1 MSIRKRVLAFDLGAS
16 SGRAML
22 GVFDGE
28 KITLEE
34 IHRFE
39 NNPIKIGGTLY
50 WDVYRLFYEI
60 KQGISKAALAGG
72 FDSIG
77 VDTWGVDFGLIGA
90 DGAIMEAPVHY
101 RDERNAGMADKALT
115 MLPRENFYKIT
126 GNQFMDI
133 NTVFQLLSLKTKRPH
148 MLKNAEKLL
157 LMPDLFNYLLTG
169 RKKTEISIAS
179 TTQMMNAV
187 NKSWSDTV
195 LNALRLPKRLLT
207 EIVPSGT
214 VIGRLR
220 EDICRELNAPA
231 ASVVAVCGHD
241 TQCAMC
247 AVPAAEEDFI
257 FISCGTWSLF
267 GTELSEPI
275 IDPVSEA
282 FNITNETGYGGKTSF
297 LKNII
302 GLWLIQ
308 ESRRQFRREGTE
320 LSYAELEK
328 LALAA
333 EPFRCFIDPDAPEF
347 VPEGDIPERVR
358 EFCKRTGQYVPQSV
372 GEVMRC
378 IYESLALTYRRA
390 FEEIKICTEK
400 NYRTINLI
408 GGGAKD
414 GLLCK
419 MTANACNC
427 KVAAGP
433 IEATAYGN
441 IAVQLMADGTIS
453 GLAEARKII
462 AASDSVK
469 TFLPEA
475 PGEWDKAYERY
486 VQLTDMPV
494 DS

>member
-1 MSIRKRVLAFDLGAS
+1 MSTEKRVLAFDFGAS

-22 GVFDGE
+22 GKFDGE

-39 NNPIKIGGTLY
+39 NNPVKLGDTLY
-50 WDVYRLFYEI
+50 WDVYRLFYEV

-77 VDTWGVDFGLIGA
+77 VDTWGVDFGLIDKNGTLM
-90 DGAIMEAPVHY
+90 GAPVHY
-101 RDERNAGMADKALT
+101 RDSRNVGMADRALK
-115 MLPRENFYKIT
+115 MFPRENFYKIT

-133 NTVFQLLSLKTKRPH
+133 NTVFQLLYLRLNRPQT
-148 MLKNAEKLL
+148 LKNADKLL

-169 RKKTEISIAS
+169 VKRTEVSIAS

-187 NKSWSDTV
+187 NKNWSETV
-195 LNALRLPKRLLT
+195 LDKLKLPKNLLT
-207 EIVPSGT
+207 KIVPSGT
-214 VIGRLR
+214 VVGRLR
-220 EDICRELNAPA
+220 EDICKELNAPA
-231 ASVVAVCGHD
+231 ANVIAVCGHD
-241 TQCAMC
+241 TQCAVC
-247 AVPAAEEDFI
+247 AVPAEEKDFI

-267 GTELSEPI
+267 GTELDEPLI
-275 IDPVSEA
+275 NPVSEA
-282 FNITNETGYGGKTSF
+282 FNITNETGYGGKTTF

-308 ESRRQFRREGTE
+308 ETRRQFKREGTE
-320 LSYAELEK
+320 LSYAELER
-328 LALAA
+328 LALAV
-333 EPFRCFIDPDAPEF
+333 EPFKCFIDPDAPEF

-358 EFCKRTGQYVPQSV
+358 EFCGRTGQYVPQSV

-378 IYESLALTYRRA
+378 VYESLALKYRQA
-390 FEEIKICTEK
+390 FEEIKICTGKE
-400 NYRTINLI
+400 YRSINLI

-427 KVAAGP
+427 KVTAGP

-441 IAVQLMADGTIS
+441 IAIQLMADGAVS
-453 GLAEARKII
+453 SLDEARKII
-462 AASDSVK
+462 AVSDSVK
-469 TFLPEA
+469 TFLPEN
-475 PGEWDKAYERY
+475 PEEWESAYERY
-486 VQLTDMPV
+486 VQFTV
-494 DS
+494 ES

>member
-1 MSIRKRVLAFDLGAS
+1 MSTEKRVLAFDFGAS

-22 GVFDGE
+22 GKFDGE

-39 NNPIKIGGTLY
+39 NNPVKLGNTLY
-50 WDVYRLFYEI
+50 WDVYRLFYEV

-90 DGAIMEAPVHY
+90 DGALLEAPVHY
-101 RDERNAGMADKALT
+101 RDGRNIGMADKALK
-115 MLPRENFYKIT
+115 MFPREQFYKIT

-133 NTVFQLLSLKTKRPH
+133 NTVFQLLSLKLKRPH
-148 MLKNAEKLL
+148 MLKNARTLL

-169 RKKTEISIAS
+169 VKRTEVSIAS

-187 NKSWSDTV
+187 NKKWSDTV
-195 LNALRLPKRLLT
+195 LDKLKLPKNLLT

-214 VIGRLR
+214 VVGRLR
-220 EDICRELNAPA
+220 EDVCAELNAPA
-231 ASVVAVCGHD
+231 ANVIAVCGHD
-241 TQCAMC
+241 TQCAVC
-247 AVPAAEEDFI
+247 AVPTEEEDFI

-267 GTELSEPI
+267 GTELSEPLI
-275 IDPVSEA
+275 NPVSEA
-282 FNITNETGYGGKTSF
+282 FNITNETGYGGKTTF

-333 EPFRCFIDPDAPEF
+333 EPFKCFIDPDAPVF

-372 GEVMRC
+372 GEIMRC
-378 IYESLALTYRRA
+378 IYESLALKYRQA

-414 GLLCK
+414 GLLCQ

-427 KVAAGP
+427 TVTAGP
-433 IEATAYGN
+433 VEATAYGN
-441 IAVQLMADGTIS
+441 VAIQLIALGAIPDMA
-453 GLAEARKII
+453 AARKII
-462 AASDSVK
+462 GVSDSVK
-469 TFLPEA
+469 TFSPDNAEA
-475 PGEWDKAYERY
+475 WEKAYGRY
-486 VQLTDMPV
+486 VRFTV

>member
-1 MSIRKRVLAFDLGAS
+1 MSEKRVLVFDFGAS

-22 GVFDGE
+22 GKFNGE
-28 KITLEE
+28 TISLEE

-39 NNPIKIGGTLY
+39 NNPVKLNGTFY
-50 WDVYRLFYEI
+50 WDIYRLFYEVR
-60 KQGISKAALAGG
+60 QGISKAVLAGG

-90 DGAIMEAPVHY
+90 DGALLESPVHY
-101 RDERNAGMADKALT
+101 RDERTKGMIEKAL
-115 MLPRENFYKIT
+115 MLLPRERFYKIT

-133 NTVFQLLSLKTKRPH
+133 NTVFQLVSLQRKRPH
-148 MLKNAEKLL
+148 MLKNAQTLL

-169 RKKTEISIAS
+169 VKKSEASIAS

-187 NKSWSDTV
+187 NKKWSDTV
-195 LNALRLPKRLLT
+195 LDTLKLPKRLLT

-214 VIGRLR
+214 VIGKLS
-220 EDICRELNAPA
+220 DSICNDLNAPKA
-231 ASVVAVCGHD
+231 DVIAVCGHD
-241 TQCAMC
+241 TQCAVA
-247 AVPAAEEDFI
+247 AVPTEEKDFI

-267 GTELSEPI
+267 GTELDEPLI
-275 IDPVSEA
+275 NPVSEA
-282 FNITNETGYGGKTSF
+282 LNLTNETGFGGTTTF

-320 LSYAELEK
+320 LSFAELEK

-333 EPFRCFIDPDAPEF
+333 EPFQSFINPDAPEF

-358 EFCKRTGQYVPQSV
+358 EFCKRTGQHVPESV

-378 IYESLALTYRRA
+378 IYESLALKYRQA
-390 FEEIKICTEK
+390 FEEIKICTGRE
-400 NYRTINLI
+400 YRTINLI
-408 GGGAKD
+408 GGGTKD
-414 GLLCK
+414 GLLCQ

-427 KVAAGP
+427 PVTAGP

-441 IAVQLMADGTIS
+441 AAIQIIAAGAIPDIKT
-453 GLAEARKII
+453 ARKII
-462 AASDSVK
+462 AESDSVK
-469 TFLPEA
+469 TYTPDNAEA
-475 PGEWDKAYERY
+475 WEAAYERY
-486 VQLTDMPV
+486 REFQG
-494 DS
+494 

>member
-1 MSIRKRVLAFDLGAS
+1 MSEKRVLVFDFGAS

-22 GVFDGE
+22 GKFDG
-28 KITLEE
+28 KTIALEE

-39 NNPIKIGGTLY
+39 NNPVKMNGTFY
-50 WDVYRLFYEI
+50 WDIYRLFYEVR
-60 KQGISKAALAGG
+60 QGISKAVLAGG

-90 DGAIMEAPVHY
+90 DGALMESPVHY
-101 RDERNAGMADKALT
+101 RDERTNGMMEKAL
-115 MLPRENFYKIT
+115 MMFPREQFYKIT

-133 NTVFQLLSLKTKRPH
+133 NTVFQLVALQRKRPH
-148 MLKNAEKLL
+148 TLKNAQTLL

-169 RKKTEISIAS
+169 VKKSEVSIAS

-187 NKSWSDTV
+187 NKKWSDTV
-195 LNALRLPKRLLT
+195 LDKLKLPKRLLT

-214 VIGRLR
+214 VIGKLS
-220 EDICRELNAPA
+220 DSICSELNAPKA
-231 ASVVAVCGHD
+231 NVVAVCGHD
-241 TQCAMC
+241 TQCAVA
-247 AVPAAEEDFI
+247 AVPTEENDFI

-267 GTELSEPI
+267 GTELGEPLI
-275 IDPVSEA
+275 NPVSEA
-282 FNITNETGYGGKTSF
+282 LNLTNEAGYGGTTTF

-320 LSYAELEK
+320 LSFAELEK

-333 EPFRCFIDPDAPEF
+333 EPFQSFINPDAPEF

-358 EFCKRTGQYVPQSV
+358 KFCKRTGQHVPESV

-378 IYESLALTYRRA
+378 IYESLALKYRQA
-390 FEEIKICTEK
+390 FDEIKTCTGK
-400 NYRTINLI
+400 DYRTINLI
-408 GGGAKD
+408 GGGTKD
-414 GLLCK
+414 GLLCR

-427 KVAAGP
+427 PVTAGP

-441 IAVQLMADGTIS
+441 AAIQLIAAGAIPDIKT
-453 GLAEARKII
+453 ARKII
-462 AASDSVK
+462 AESDTVK
-469 TFLPEA
+469 TFEPDNAEA
-475 PGEWDKAYERY
+475 WEEAYQRY
-486 VQLTDMPV
+486 RNFQD
-494 DS
+494 